1 MAEDQKAHLKH
12 PKIARHLPLKDGA
25 STYVLNGFKTEE
37 QLSLWYQSFVRFSKG
52 EVRSL
57 LIMDNKSGSSH
68 NRTSYEEFVTQFG
81 QSDGNSIFDQHL
93 EAVRS
98 QVIFKQNNES
108 GGEQI
113 IHYVCQDQL
122 SILETIVKSGDL
134 FAVITETSE
143 MKSQIEGSFSSRDFT
158 VFDLSEIR
166 LLYQQIIDRAFENVP
181 TLKGLVLAGGKSVR
195 MKRNKAAI
203 SYHGKPQAQ
212 YVAEL
217 LEENGIQAH
226 ISVAENNSET
236 FGSYPVIEDRFVGLG
251 PLGAICSAFL
261 SDPSAAWFVLACDL
275 PFIDSAAIETLKKE
289 RAIGKLA
296 TSFST
301 SQEAFPEPLISIYEP
316 YIYQRLLRFLS
327 LGYACPRKVLIN
339 SDIKKIVPSKLDWL
353 RNVNTPQ
360 DFDLA
365 LKDLNSQ

>member
-1 MAEDQKAHLKH
+1 MAEDQNVHLKH

-25 STYVLNGFKTEE
+25 STYILKGFQTDERV
-37 QLSLWYQSFVRFSKG
+37 SLWYESFVGFSNG
-52 EVRSL
+52 QVRSL
-57 LIMDNKSGSSH
+57 LITDSKPVSSN
-68 NRTSYEEFVTQFG
+68 NRTSYEEFDTQFG
-81 QSDGNSIFDQHL
+81 QSDGNSVFDQHL
-93 EAVRS
+93 AAVRS

-108 GGEQI
+108 GGEQVI
-113 IHYVCQDQL
+113 LYLGQGQS
-122 SILETIVKSGDL
+122 SILETIMKSGDL
-134 FAVITETSE
+134 YAVITETSE
-143 MKSQIEGSFSSRDFT
+143 MKSQIEGNFTSRNFA
-158 VFDLSEIR
+158 VVDLSEVNI
-166 LLYQQIIDRAFENVP
+166 LYHQIIDRAVENAP
-181 TLKGLVLAGGKSVR
+181 ILKGLVLAGGKSVR
-195 MKRNKAAI
+195 MKHNKAAI

-217 LEENGIQAH
+217 LDKNGIQAH
-226 ISVAENNSET
+226 ISVAENNNEKY
-236 FGSYPVIEDRFVGLG
+236 GSFPIIEDRFVGLG

-261 SDPSAAWFVLACDL
+261 TDPSAAWFVLACDL
-275 PFIDSAAIETLKKE
+275 PFIDSEAIETLKQE

-296 TSFST
+296 TSFSN
-301 SQEAFPEPLISIYEP
+301 SEEAFPEPLISIYEP

-365 LKDLNSQ
+365 LKDLKSQ